1 MCMTLDKHG
10 LTLNA
15 SGSDE
20 EVVVN
25 LKSLAFRQMDEG
37 DALSIPWGQ
46 IEGMDYFFIGTVKNS
61 NYLEWFV
68 KQGSEIRTKKELTHY
83 FLAFND
89 DVVDVIAYEPPT
101 VSRRPTLNL
110 LQDQTTTASLP
121 TTR

>member
-1 MCMTLDKHG
+1 MAEIYKMGGSPDWTGTRLNLMCMTLDKHG

-15 SGSDE
+15 SDSDE

-61 NYLEWFV
+61 NYLE
-68 KQGSEIRTKKELTHY
+68 
-83 FLAFND
+83 
-89 DVVDVIAYEPPT
+89 
-101 VSRRPTLNL
+101 
-110 LQDQTTTASLP
+110 
-121 TTR
+121 